1 MEDNSNN
8 GKDLEYKFNP
18 NGVLPEEIP
27 QAQKSFNDYILNY
40 HIDKFSDFM
49 LLEELVKREVL
60 QQRYYNKLGLI
71 AGNTPE
77 TKNEIPKHILSSLNE
92 NLEHILILKEK
103 LGLFET
109 KKNIDDAF
117 QYVQILKKKFQN
129 WMEENQGSRT
139 LVCPHCSQMVILKFK
154 TDCWDAS
161 KHPFFKDRILLNQHL
176 WKLCKEGK
184 ITKIDVANVLGTSTD
199 YIDWLEE
206 KFKLQNPS

>member
-71 AGNTPE
+71 AGNTSE

-139 LVCPHCSQMVILKFK
+139 LVCPHCSRMIMLKIK
-154 TDCWDAS
+154 TTEWDAQ
-161 KHPFFKDRILLNQHL
+161 KHSMFRDRILCNDHL
-176 WKLCKEGK
+176 VKMFKEKK
-184 ITKIDVANVLGTSTD
+184 ITSDDVAKVLGVSDD
-199 YIDWLEE
+199 YVNWLIDKWYQNE
-206 KFKLQNPS
+206 K